1 MRLKKNVDAV
11 MISMKKE
18 SQIGS
23 IDESSEH
30 TTDDANEATDDALTM
45 ENLLEQAKSS
55 FLEL

>member
-1 MRLKKNVDAV
+1 V

-30 TTDDANEATDDALTM
+30 TTDDDLSDADEVTDNALTM

>member
-1 MRLKKNVDAV
+1 MV
-11 MISMKKE
+11 SMKKE